1 MMHISSYNKNIEY
14 IYNKSFLLLHKRMLP
29 STVREIEQI
38 DQDYGQQNKNDT
50 TGMNVKKR
58 QNSLI

>member
-1 MMHISSYNKNIEY
+1 MHISSYNKNIEY

-50 TGMNVKKR
+50 TE
-58 QNSLI
+58 